1 MKGFVLIAIIII
13 LNSCYSVSED
23 SIIQELKSIEFP
35 DSIDY
40 YVQFSRRFRLITVNN
55 RSYVAGYNYSAD
67 SLFFLCK
74 SHTNSESDSLK
85 RIGILPGSTEYK
97 ESANMS
103 FDNKDAYF
111 VKSLCNLLESVA
123 KRLSP
128 KDIYVISIERD
139 KLGNIYIDYFDAVT
153 IHHRLQIPYQRSR
166 H

>member
-67 SLFFLCK
+67 SLFF
-74 SHTNSESDSLK
+74 
-85 RIGILPGSTEYK
+85 Y
-97 ESANMS
+97 
-103 FDNKDAYF
+103 
-111 VKSLCNLLESVA
+111 A
-123 KRLSP
+123 KAIQTQR
-128 KDIYVISIERD
+128 VI
-139 KLGNIYIDYFDAVT
+139 
-153 IHHRLQIPYQRSR
+153 P
-166 H
+166 